1 MGTLQ
6 PTAPNTGATYEPSSS
21 ASTTAIYGTVASSS
35 SSGSSSASESTTV
48 GTLQPTA
55 PNTGA
60 TYEPSSSA
68 STTAI
73 YGTVASSSSSGSSSA
88 SESTTVGTLQPTA
101 RSTGATY
108 ESSSPASTTA
118 IYGTVA
124 SSSSSVSTTTTKY
137 CDEMQYINTLIAI
150 DSLKTLPDD
159 IPNKQD
165 LISKGVQ
172 FSDITPSFFIDI
184 PKGGAIIRDI
194 HLFSSNVAEIK
205 VTFTTET
212 GRQTTPI
219 RGAPT
224 ELLTSE
230 FPREPISEIQ
240 IKVTETKDNKAPKD
254 VTLSV
259 IACAEGLPTLAPTT
273 VSSEK
278 PTTRA
283 SYTLSVTTDLSTET
297 AGSSQP
303 TKGTTLDASSSTPQ
317 TTTVQYCAEM
327 EYIQTLI
334 ETDSIKT
341 TPTDLPNKT
350 KLITDGLDFT
360 DRTPSFIIAVP
371 QGGAVIRDLDLIS
384 SNIAEITVTF
394 TTEDGKQIGPV
405 RGAPT
410 SLPTEQFPKD
420 KVGKLVIKVTE
431 TTDSQAPKNVTLSVT
446 ACAEGATPAT
456 TVGTTKPTY
465 SSAVGTTTQP
475 DATTSPTAGI
485 TSGTT
490 DSRTQDTTTTSPSE
504 GTTSVESVPRTRSTT
519 GGIEST
525 TTSKFCDEMEYIQ
538 TLIETDAVKTS
549 PTDIPNKQ
557 DLISKGVDFTD
568 RIPSFI
574 IDIPKGGAILR
585 DLDLISSN
593 VAEIT
598 VTFTTEN
605 GKQVGPVRGAP
616 TSLPTEQ
623 IPKDKVSEVAIR
635 VTRTTDNRPPQNVTL
650 SVIACAEGVTTT
662 TSGSIAR
669 PTYGPT
675 SKTTNRETGGTAT
688 TQGSDG
694 TTSVESVPRTR
705 STTPRTGGST
715 TPKFCDEMEYIQTLI
730 DTDSVK
736 TSPTDIPKKR
746 DLINKGVD
754 FTDRNPSFIIDIPKG
769 GAIIRDLDVN
779 SPNVEEVTVT
789 FTTEDG
795 KKVGPVRGAPASLPT
810 EQFPKD
816 KVGEL
821 VIKVTKT
828 IDDRAPKDV
837 TLSVIACAEGV
848 TTTTTTGTT
857 RPSYASSAET
867 TTPRLSYGSSVR
879 TTSGSDGTTS
889 VESVPRTRSTT
900 PRTGGSTTPKFCDE
914 MEYIQ
919 TLIDTDSVKTS
930 PTDIPKK
937 RDLINKGVDFTD
949 RNPSFIIDIPKG
961 GAIIRDLDVNS
972 PNVEEVT
979 VTFTT
984 EDGKKVGPVRGAP
997 ASLPTEQFPKDK
1009 VGELVIKVTK
1019 TIDDRAP
1026 KDVTLSVIA
1035 CAEGVTTTTT
1045 TGTTRPS
1052 YASSAETTTPRLS
1065 YGSSVRTT
1073 SGSDGTTSVES
1084 VPRTRSTTPRT
1095 GSSTTP
1101 KFCDEMEYIQT
1112 LIDTDSVKTS
1122 PTDIPKKRDL
1132 INKGVDFTDRN
1143 PSFIIDIPKGGAIIR
1158 DLDVNS
1164 PNVEE
1169 VTVTFTTEDGKKVG
1183 TLRGAPASL
1192 PTEQFPKDRVSEL
1205 VIKVTKTT
1213 DDRAPKDVTLSV
1225 IACAEGVTT
1234 TTTTGTTRP
1243 SYASSAETTTPRLSY
1258 GSSVRTTSGSDGT
1271 TSVESVPRTRS
1282 TTPRT
1287 GGSTTPKFCDEME
1300 YIQTLIDTDSV
1311 KTSPTDIP
1319 KKRDLINK
1327 GVDFTDRNP
1336 SFIIDIPKGGAII
1349 RDLDVNS
1356 PNVEEVTVTFTT
1368 EDGKKVGPV
1377 RGAPASLPTEQF
1389 PKDKVGELVIKVTK
1403 TTDDRAPQDVTL
1415 SVIACAEG
1423 VTTTTTT
1430 GTTRPSYASS
1440 AETTTPRL
1448 SYGSSVRTTSGSDGT
1463 TSVESVPRTRSTT
1476 PRTGGSTTPKFCDEM
1491 EYIQTLIDT
1500 DSVKTSPTDIPKKR
1514 DLINKGV
1521 DFTDR
1526 NPSFIID
1533 IPKGGAII
1541 RDLDVNSPNVEEL
1554 TVTFTTENG
1563 KKVGPVRGAP
1573 ASLPAEQF
1581 PKDKVGELVIEV
1593 TKTTDDRAPKDVTLS
1608 VIACAEGVT
1617 TTTSGGTTRPTYG
1630 PSSKTTIRETGGT
1643 TTTQGSDGTTSVE
1656 SVPRT
1661 RSTTPRTGGSTTP
1674 KFCDEMEYI
1683 QTLIDTDS
1691 VKTSPTDIPK
1701 KRDLINKGVDFTDR
1715 NPSFIIDIPKGGA
1728 IIRDL
1733 DVNSPNVE
1741 EVTVTFTTEDGKKV
1755 GPVRGAPASLPT
1767 EQFPKDKVGELV
1779 IEVTKTTDDRAPKD
1793 VTLSVIAC
1801 AEGITATASPHT
1813 TRGTYG
1819 SSTGTSGTSSEAP
1832 VSRTHSTSLGT
1843 GRTTTPKFCDEMEY
1857 IQTLINTDSVKTS
1870 PTDIPQKR
1878 DLINKGVDFTDRNPS
1893 FIIDIPQGGVII
1905 RDLDVSSLNVVEI
1918 TVTFTTEA
1926 GQQVGPIRGEPNDFP
1941 SEQLPKDKVGE
1952 IVIQVTR
1959 TKNSAPPRDVT
1970 LSITACA
1977 EGPTK
1982 TSTRVSATSTR
1993 FTLGTTASD
2002 TPTPITRPGITTTA
2016 SSGPTYGTTT
2026 GTGSTASDTPTPI
2039 TRPGITTTASSGPT
2053 DGTTTGTGST
2063 ASDTSTPITR
2073 PGITTTASSGP
2084 TNGTTTGTGST
2095 ASDTPTPITRPG
2107 RTTTASS
2114 GPTYGTTTGTG
2125 STASDTPT
2133 PITRPGRTT
2142 TASSGPTYGTTTGTG
2157 STASDTS
2164 TPITRPGITTT
2175 ASSGPTNGTTT
2186 GTGSTA
2192 SDTPTPITRPGRTTT
2207 ASSGPTYGTTTGS

>member
-88 SESTTVGTLQPTA
+88 SESTTESTRQPTAPSTGATYEPSSPASTTAIYGTVPSSSSSGSSSASESTTVGTLQPTA

-118 IYGTVA
+118 FYGTVA

-360 DRTPSFIIAVP
+360 DRTPSFIIDVP
-371 QGGAVIRDLDLIS
+371 QGGAVIRDLHLIS

-394 TTEDGKQIGPV
+394 TTEAGKQIGPV

-420 KVGKLVIKVTE
+420 KVGELVIKITQ
-431 TTDSQAPKNVTLSVT
+431 TTDSQTPKNVTLSVT

-456 TVGTTKPTY
+456 TVGTTNPAY
-465 SSAVGTTTQP
+465 SSAAGTTAEP
-475 DATTSPTAGI
+475 SATTSPTAGI

-490 DSRTQDTTTTSPSE
+490 DSRTQWTKTTSPSV
-504 GTTSVESVPRTRSTT
+504 GTTSVESVSNTRSTT

-525 TTSKFCDEMEYIQ
+525 TTSNFCDEMEYIQ

-549 PTDIPNKQ
+549 PTDIPNKK

-568 RIPSFI
+568 RIPSFT
-574 IDIPKGGAILR
+574 IDIPKGGAIIR

-598 VTFTTEN
+598 VTFTTED

-623 IPKDKVSEVAIR
+623 FPKDKVGEVAIR

-662 TSGSIAR
+662 TSGSTARPTYGPTGRTTNRETGGTTTTQGSDGTTSVESVPRTRSTTPHTGGSTTPKFCDEMEYIQTLIDTDSVKTSPTDIPKKRNLINKGVDFTDRNPSFIIDIPKGGAIIRDLDVNSPNVEEVTVTFTTEDGKKVGPVRGAPASLPTEQFPKDKVGELVIKVTKTTDDRAPQDVTLSVIACAEGVTTTTSGGTAR

-675 SKTTNRETGGTAT
+675 SKTTNRESGGTTTKQGSDGTTSVESVPRTRSTTPRTGGSTTPKFCDEMEYIQTLINTDSVKTSPTDIPKKRDLINKGVDFTDRNPSFVIDIPKGGAIIRDLDVNSPNVEEVTVTFTTEDGKKVGPVRGAPASLPTEQFPKDKVSELVIEVTKTTDDRAPQDVTLSVIACAEGITTTITTGAARPSYASSAETTTTRLSYGSSIGTTSESDGTTSVESVPRTRSTTPRSGGSTTPKFCDEMEYIQTLIDTDSVKTTPTDIPKKRDLINKGVDFTDRNPSFIIDIPKGGAIIRDLDVNSPNVEEVTVTFTTEDGKKVGPVRGAPASLPTEQFPRDKVGELVIEVTKTTDDRAPKDVTLSVIACAEGVTTTTSGSTTRPTYGPTGRTTIRETGGSTT
-688 TQGSDG
+688 TQGLDGTTSVESVPRTRSTTPRTGGSTTPKFCDEMEYIQTLIDTDSVKTTPTDIPKKRDLINKGVDFTDRNPSFIIDIPKGGAIIRDLDVNSPNVEEVTVTFTTEDGKKVGPVRGAPASLPTEQFPRDKVGELVIEVTKTTDDRAPKDVTLSVIACAEGVTTTTSGSTTRPTYGPTGRTTIRETGGSTTTQGLDG

-816 KVGEL
+816 KV
-821 VIKVTKT
+821 T
-828 IDDRAPKDV
+828 
-837 TLSVIACAEGV
+837 
-848 TTTTTTGTT
+848 
-857 RPSYASSAET
+857 
-867 TTPRLSYGSSVR
+867 
-879 TTSGSDGTTS
+879 
-889 VESVPRTRSTT
+889 
-900 PRTGGSTTPKFCDE
+900 
-914 MEYIQ
+914 
-919 TLIDTDSVKTS
+919 
-930 PTDIPKK
+930 
-937 RDLINKGVDFTD
+937 
-949 RNPSFIIDIPKG
+949 
-961 GAIIRDLDVNS
+961 
-972 PNVEEVT
+972 
-979 VTFTT
+979 
-984 EDGKKVGPVRGAP
+984 
-997 ASLPTEQFPKDK
+997 
-1009 VGELVIKVTK
+1009 
-1019 TIDDRAP
+1019 
-1026 KDVTLSVIA
+1026 
-1035 CAEGVTTTTT
+1035 
-1045 TGTTRPS
+1045 
-1052 YASSAETTTPRLS
+1052 
-1065 YGSSVRTT
+1065 
-1073 SGSDGTTSVES
+1073 
-1084 VPRTRSTTPRT
+1084 
-1095 GSSTTP
+1095 
-1101 KFCDEMEYIQT
+1101 
-1112 LIDTDSVKTS
+1112 
-1122 PTDIPKKRDL
+1122 
-1132 INKGVDFTDRN
+1132 
-1143 PSFIIDIPKGGAIIR
+1143 
-1158 DLDVNS
+1158 
-1164 PNVEE
+1164 
-1169 VTVTFTTEDGKKVG
+1169 
-1183 TLRGAPASL
+1183 
-1192 PTEQFPKDRVSEL
+1192 
-1205 VIKVTKTT
+1205 
-1213 DDRAPKDVTLSV
+1213 
-1225 IACAEGVTT
+1225 
-1234 TTTTGTTRP
+1234 
-1243 SYASSAETTTPRLSY
+1243 
-1258 GSSVRTTSGSDGT
+1258 
-1271 TSVESVPRTRS
+1271 
-1282 TTPRT
+1282 
-1287 GGSTTPKFCDEME
+1287 
-1300 YIQTLIDTDSV
+1300 
-1311 KTSPTDIP
+1311 
-1319 KKRDLINK
+1319 
-1327 GVDFTDRNP
+1327 
-1336 SFIIDIPKGGAII
+1336 
-1349 RDLDVNS
+1349 
-1356 PNVEEVTVTFTT
+1356 
-1368 EDGKKVGPV
+1368 
-1377 RGAPASLPTEQF
+1377 
-1389 PKDKVGELVIKVTK
+1389 ELVIKVTK

-1440 AETTTPRL
+1440 AETTTPRQ
-1448 SYGSSVRTTSGSDGT
+1448 SYGSSVGTTSGSDGT

-1491 EYIQTLIDT
+1491 EYIKTLIDT

-1526 NPSFIID
+1526 NPSF
-1533 IPKGGAII
+1533 
-1541 RDLDVNSPNVEEL
+1541 V
-1554 TVTFTTENG
+1554 
-1563 KKVGPVRGAP
+1563 
-1573 ASLPAEQF
+1573 
-1581 PKDKVGELVIEV
+1581 
-1593 TKTTDDRAPKDVTLS
+1593 
-1608 VIACAEGVT
+1608 
-1617 TTTSGGTTRPTYG
+1617 
-1630 PSSKTTIRETGGT
+1630 
-1643 TTTQGSDGTTSVE
+1643 
-1656 SVPRT
+1656 
-1661 RSTTPRTGGSTTP
+1661 
-1674 KFCDEMEYI
+1674 
-1683 QTLIDTDS
+1683 
-1691 VKTSPTDIPK
+1691 
-1701 KRDLINKGVDFTDR
+1701 
-1715 NPSFIIDIPKGGA
+1715 IDIPKGGA

-1767 EQFPKDKVGELV
+1767 EQFPRDKVGVLV
-1779 IEVTKTTDDRAPKD
+1779 IKVTKTTDDRAPKD

-1801 AEGITATASPHT
+1801 AEGITTIASPDT
-1813 TRGTYG
+1813 TRPTYG
-1819 SSTGTSGTSSEAP
+1819 PLTGTSRTSPSDGTSSEAP
-1832 VSRTHSTSLGT
+1832 VSRTHSTTLGT

-1857 IQTLINTDSVKTS
+1857 IQTLIDTDSVKTS
-1870 PTDIPQKR
+1870 PTDIPKKR
-1878 DLINKGVDFTDRNPS
+1878 ELINKGVDFTDRNPS

-1905 RDLDVSSLNVVEI
+1905 RDLDVSSPNVLEI

-1926 GQQVGPIRGEPNDFP
+1926 GQQVGPIRSEPNDFP

-1952 IVIQVTR
+1952 IIIQVTE
-1959 TKNSAPPRDVT
+1959 TKNSQPPRDVT

-1982 TSTRVSATSTR
+1982 SSTRVSSTSTR
-1993 FTLGTTASD
+1993 FTPGITASATPTPITRPGITTTASSRPTDGTTTGTGAPESTASD

-2026 GTGSTASDTPTPI
+2026 
-2039 TRPGITTTASSGPT
+2039 
-2053 DGTTTGTGST
+2053 
-2063 ASDTSTPITR
+2063 
-2073 PGITTTASSGP
+2073 
-2084 TNGTTTGTGST
+2084 
-2095 ASDTPTPITRPG
+2095 
-2107 RTTTASS
+2107 
-2114 GPTYGTTTGTG
+2114 
-2125 STASDTPT
+2125 
-2133 PITRPGRTT
+2133 
-2142 TASSGPTYGTTTGTG
+2142 
-2157 STASDTS
+2157 
-2164 TPITRPGITTT
+2164 
-2175 ASSGPTNGTTT
+2175 
-2186 GTGSTA
+2186 
-2192 SDTPTPITRPGRTTT
+2192 
-2207 ASSGPTYGTTTGS
+2207 